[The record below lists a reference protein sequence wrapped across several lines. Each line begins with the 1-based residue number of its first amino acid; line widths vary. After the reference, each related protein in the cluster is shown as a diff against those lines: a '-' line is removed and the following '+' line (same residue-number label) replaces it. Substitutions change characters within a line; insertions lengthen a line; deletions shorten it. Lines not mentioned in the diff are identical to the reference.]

1 MWNEPIN
8 TGSQV
13 AMFVKY
19 VNVKDLTASWSNYI
33 FNLDNT
39 VNGTGRSIQ

>member
-1 MWNEPIN
+1 MRALYMWNEPIN

-19 VNVKDLTASWSNYI
+19 VNVKDLTAS
-33 FNLDNT
+33 
-39 VNGTGRSIQ
+39 